1 MDITESRPWVIA
13 ARTARQQSIEQ
24 VKMVMRYRDLAE
36 KLCQPPIGYAK
47 PEQWNGYVPPA
58 YDPEHID
65 GSIPLNDSPRRTALL
80 ALLEEAAERAD
91 AEMGRAA

>member
-1 MDITESRPWVIA
+1 MDVTETRAWRIA

-36 KLCQPPIGYAK
+36 RLCQPPIGYAK

-58 YDPEHID
+58 YDAERID
-65 GSIPLNDSPRRTALL
+65 GVTPLNDSPRRT

-91 AEMGRAA
+91 AEQHGRAA